1 MTLLTILTTIV
12 FCLEIDF
19 IIIAT
24 TIVNITIAITIVNI
38 IIDKF
43 NFIITNIYFI
53 SVAINTCYIIFK
65 FEKILKAKNRR
76 STESLNENFIYQK
89 FNSYEIVKN

>member
-12 FCLEIDF
+12 FCLRIDF

-24 TIVNITIAITIVNI
+24 TIVNMIIAITIVNI

-43 NFIITNIYFI
+43 DFIITNIYFI
-53 SVAINTCYIIFK
+53 FVAINTCYIIFE
-65 FEKILKAKNRR
+65 FEKILKAKNKR
-76 STESLNENFIYQK
+76 SIESLNENYICQK
-89 FNSYEIVKN
+89 FDLYEIVKN